1 MEVVLSDQ
9 IKDAIVALQGGNS
22 SQFKDAITSDLM
34 ARAMDAI
41 EVERVGAGQN
51 FFAQPE
57 AEAEVEPDAETVEDL
72 FDETAQPGFDAQPE
86 ETQTTTEPFTDP
98 APEQAPEQAAPATA
112 TTPESTNVC
121 APAAA
126 GVPSHPES
134 TSTNSKL

>member
-1 MEVVLSDQ
+1 MSDQ

-57 AEAEVEPDAETVEDL
+57 AAAEVELDADQEIESDIAA
-72 FDETAQPGFDAQPE
+72 EPE
-86 ETQTTTEPFTDP
+86 ELPDE
-98 APEQAPEQAAPATA
+98 EI
-112 TTPESTNVC
+112 
-121 APAAA
+121 
-126 GVPSHPES
+126 
-134 TSTNSKL
+134 